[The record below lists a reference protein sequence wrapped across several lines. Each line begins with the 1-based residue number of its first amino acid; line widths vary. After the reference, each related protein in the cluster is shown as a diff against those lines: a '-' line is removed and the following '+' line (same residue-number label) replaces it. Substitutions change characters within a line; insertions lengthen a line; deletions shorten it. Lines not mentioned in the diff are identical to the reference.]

1 MSSRVSTSTS
11 VQRKDNVHPD
21 NTEGL
26 KGRSGSQS
34 KNNPDKRP
42 HVTFTNV
49 KEFEDESTIDPPE
62 NYLDNLPMRPRSLSH
77 HLSAEKIPSR
87 KWLRTQ
93 ARFWRA
99 CMALGMQ
106 FHGMARPPPPKPAFK
121 RRIPTDTIPIELFFY
136 LPPEYYNVL
145 RQDPRH
151 RFPVVINFHGG
162 GFSLG
167 DARDDKYWARV
178 VMQETNAI
186 FVSVNYRR
194 APEHPFPTAV
204 DDSADALLY
213 ISDHAAD
220 LHVDPTNIALT
231 GFSAGANL
239 VFAVPLRL
247 AYHRKI
253 KAVVT
258 RKAGTLPAFAPQ
270 DRTHLTVHPNDSQR
284 GPFHSPFDTPSP
296 TASRVSTHREDPSTD
311 NHSINPAEH
320 SPISPISSDDAHST
334 HQPET
339 PLYPPTQSY
348 DFAQS
353 RQRPN
358 LNHSTTSL
366 MLMRTRTGSPLRITA
381 IIAWYPLLDWTT
393 SRASKVRNSLNP
405 PKCLPKTFTDLFDH
419 AYLPPP
425 DPSGSHASPYASPGL
440 APAHMLS
447 DALPGDIQLWLCE
460 WDMLLKEG
468 QTFSQRLEQLGKQ
481 VDTKLIPRVPHGWD
495 KSPNPFRDQGA
506 IDQLY
511 LKAAR
516 GLKEAFEMEQGGVRS
531 SASSINESIVERQPR
546 RSVVP
551 M

>member
-1 MSSRVSTSTS
+1 MSSGVSTATS
-11 VQRKDNVHPD
+11 VQRKNDALSND
-21 NTEGL
+21 KNSL
-26 KGRSGSQS
+26 KSRSGSSSQAHS
-34 KNNPDKRP
+34 KPP
-42 HVTFTNV
+42 TASFTNV
-49 KEFEDESTIDPPE
+49 KDFENESTIDPPE
-62 NYLDNLPMRPRSLSH
+62 NFFENLSMRPRSLSH

-87 KWLRTQ
+87 RWLQIQ

-99 CMALGMQ
+99 MMSLAVH
-106 FHGMARPPPPKPAFK
+106 FHDMARPKPPRPAFR
-121 RRIPTDTIPIELFFY
+121 RRIPTDTIPVDLYFY
-136 LPPEYYNVL
+136 LPPEYYNLL

-151 RFPVVINFHGG
+151 RFPCVVNFHGG

-167 DARDDKYWARV
+167 DARDDRYWARI
-178 VMQETNAI
+178 VMKETNAI

-213 ISDHAAD
+213 ISEHAAD

-239 VFAVPLRL
+239 VFSVPLRL

-253 KAVVT
+253 KTTVT
-258 RKAGTLPAFAPQ
+258 RKPGALPAFAPQ
-270 DRTHLTVHPNDSQR
+270 DRTHLTVHPNGSER

-296 TASRVSTHREDPSTD
+296 TASRVTTNREDDPESFSSTSNGHQD
-311 NHSINPAEH
+311 
-320 SPISPISSDDAHST
+320 SPVSAMSDDDSHSN

-339 PLYPPTQSY
+339 PLYPPTQSR
-348 DFAQS
+348 DFA
-353 RQRPN
+353 QRPN
-358 LNHSTTSL
+358 LNHSTTSF
-366 MLMRTRTGSPLRITA
+366 MLMRTRTGAPLRITA

-425 DPSGSHASPYASPGL
+425 DPSGHHASPYASPGL
-440 APAHMLS
+440 APGHMLA
-447 DALPGDIQLWLCE
+447 DALPSDIQLWLCE

-468 QTFSQRLEQLGKQ
+468 QVFSSRLEQLGKQ
-481 VDTKLIPRVPHGWD
+481 IDTKLIPRVPHGWD

-511 LKAAR
+511 VKAAR
-516 GLKEAFEMEQGGVRS
+516 GLHESFTMEHDGVRS
-531 SASSINESIVERQPR
+531 SSSSINESIVERQPR
-546 RSVVP
+546 RSVVLP